1 MKMDRTLAAVLSAAI
16 GITMNLGFVAASSA
30 KEDLVIAASPSLAE
44 PVGALGR
51 AYEAKHPDVNI
62 RIYFDNGL
70 DMRRSIAAVENR
82 LDGKYF
88 GRGPFHLIAP
98 GGDELISRLEQ
109 KYYVLPG
116 TRRPYLA
123 VPLVL
128 VVPESLEDA
137 PTSFEALARNPK
149 LRVAIADPVRTQ
161 VGRATKGLLDALG
174 LSNTLEHRL
183 EVASDAGGVIDHVL
197 GGQADVGI
205 LFGSDVLKKR
215 EQVRVAAVAPKKGY
229 RPVVHSMAM
238 ERYCPNRKLC
248 EDFLAFIQTSE
259 AQNALKQ
266 LGYETVRDGQGG

>member
-1 MKMDRTLAAVLSAAI
+1 MKRTCAAILSAAI
-16 GITMNLGFVAASSA
+16 GIVFNLGFVSASNA
-30 KEDLVIAASPSLAE
+30 KEDLVIATSPSLAE

-51 AYEAKHPDVNI
+51 AYEAKHPEINV
-62 RIYFDNGL
+62 RVYFDNGL

-82 LDGKYF
+82 LDGKYL
-88 GRGPFHLIAP
+88 GKGPFHLIAP

-128 VVPESLEDA
+128 VVPESLVDA
-137 PTSFEALARNPK
+137 PTSFEALALDSK

-161 VGRATKGLLDALG
+161 VGRATKALLDALG
-174 LSNTLEHRL
+174 LSNALENRL
-183 EVASDAGGVIDHVL
+183 DVASDAGGVLDHVL

-205 LFGSDVLKKR
+205 LYGSDVLKER
-215 EQVRVAAVAPKKGY
+215 ERVRIVAIAPKKGY
-229 RPVVHSMAM
+229 RPVIHSMAM

-248 EDFLAFIQTSE
+248 EDFLGFIQTSE
-259 AQNALKQ
+259 AQMALKR